1 MIHDTIANFC
11 KYLALNPR
19 FAAVAEWLEKTNLN
33 TLECGKHQILP
44 NDEVF
49 VNVQEITGRLL
60 DEIPVEAHRKYTD
73 IQIPLSGD
81 ESMGWLPAAELLPEP
96 FDAEKDVV
104 LTRQDVSDVVRVRT
118 GEFIIFTPDDAHAP
132 GCCTGRHKKL
142 IVKVLA

>member
-1 MIHDTIANFC
+1 MIHDTIANFR
-11 KYLALNPR
+11 KYQALNPR
-19 FAAVAEWLEKTNLN
+19 FGVVADWLEKTDLS

-49 VNVQEITGRLL
+49 VNVQEINGRLL
-60 DEIPVEAHRKYTD
+60 DQIPVEAHRKYTD
-73 IQIPLSGD
+73 VQIPIDGE

-96 FDAEKDVV
+96 FDAERDVV
-104 LTRQDVSDVVRVRT
+104 LTRQDVSDVVRVRP

-132 GCCTGRHKKL
+132 GCCNGPRKKL